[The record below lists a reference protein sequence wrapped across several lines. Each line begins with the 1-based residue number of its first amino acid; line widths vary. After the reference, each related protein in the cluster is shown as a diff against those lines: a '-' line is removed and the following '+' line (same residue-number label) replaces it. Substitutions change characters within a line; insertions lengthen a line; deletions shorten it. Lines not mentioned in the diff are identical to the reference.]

1 MSTSKRNTAHHGFGR
16 VVGTSDSMN
25 IPACLTG
32 NVRSC
37 RRQNGRVAAGLALR
51 RRSRPAGHVDYRQGR
66 DVAPIMADRTA
77 VLALGSHYQPFAA
90 DGDRRD
96 CGR

>member
-1 MSTSKRNTAHHGFGR
+1 MLPQNAL
-16 VVGTSDSMN
+16 
-25 IPACLTG
+25 I
-32 NVRSC
+32 C

-51 RRSRPAGHVDYRQGR
+51 RRSRPAGHVDYSRGR
-66 DVAPIMADRTA
+66 DVTPIMADRTA